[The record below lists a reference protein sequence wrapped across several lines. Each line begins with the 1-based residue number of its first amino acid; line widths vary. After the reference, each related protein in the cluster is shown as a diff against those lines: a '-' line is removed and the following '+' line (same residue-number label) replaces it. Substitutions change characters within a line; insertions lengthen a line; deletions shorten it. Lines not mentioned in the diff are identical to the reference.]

1 MWSRRHFANAKPA
14 GIIILQNLFAQ
25 TRRPAVAPET
35 VINNLAAVA
44 LPARRLAYGKLHATH

>member
-25 TRRPAVAPET
+25 TQRQTAPEA
-35 VINNLAAVA
+35 VIDNLAAVA

>member
-14 GIIILQNLFAQ
+14 GIIILQNLFSQ
-25 TRRPAVAPET
+25 TQRQTSPEAV
-35 VINNLAAVA
+35 IDNLAAVA